1 MFIRFTY
8 KNLSFYYNVDLLRQ
22 TSLPVINVLNFY
34 ICPPLI
40 MISNYST
47 YPNFVH
53 FIFPLGK
60 QLMTLEI
67 ASD

>member
-8 KNLSFYYNVDLLRQ
+8 KNLSFYYNVDLFRQ
-22 TSLPVINVLNFY
+22 TSLPVTNVLNFY

-47 YPNFVH
+47 YPNLVH